1 MPQLQK
7 FYFTVGS
14 AQHGMM
20 MNQSGMQQMAG
31 QPRMMIRNIG
41 QQPPAGNLRQV
52 NILESQVSKN

>member
-14 AQHGMM
+14 APHGMM

-52 NILESQVSKN
+52 NILESQVSKK